1 MPVSKSAKHHSASE
15 LTPQKRTALVTRLL
29 AWYDGHRRRLPWRA
43 LPGETADPYRVWLSE
58 IMLQQTMVAAV
69 GPYFHKFVKKWP
81 TMKALA
87 AAPVEEVMSAW
98 AGLGYYSRA
107 RNLHACA
114 KQVAERHGGKLPD
127 TEEALRALPG
137 IGPYTAAAIAA
148 IAFDRSAAPVDGN
161 IERVLARLFAI
172 KTPLPAS
179 KPELRAIAETLA
191 PAKRSGD
198 FAQAMMDLGATI
210 CTPKTPACRD
220 CPWSDDCLAR
230 DAARPRS
237 QTRPPVAARHRIRA
251 GLKRR
256 EHIAA
261 PPAAEGA
268 AGRDAR
274 AADEPMGEG
283 LPRRCAEARA
293 AQSQVPQTAGRRA
306 ARLHAL
312 RTRTARVLRRRCRQ
326 SQSKRG
332 RGVGA
337 DRRSRP
343 LRPAQCHAQSDRPRT
358 RRPQRRSA
366 VQLSENT
373 CSIGIPNT
381 RAILNAS
388 GRDGSYLP
396 VSIAFTLWRET

>member
-1 MPVSKSAKHHSASE
+1 M
-15 LTPQKRTALVTRLL
+15 TRLL

-58 IMLQQTMVAAV
+58 IMLQQTTVAAV

-230 DAARPRS
+230 AMDIAGTLPAREAKPD
-237 QTRPPVAARHRIRA
+237 RP
-251 GLKRR
+251 LRR
-256 EHIAA
+256 GTAFVLVSS
-261 PPAAEGA
+261 
-268 AGRDAR
+268 
-274 AADEPMGEG
+274 DEKI
-283 LPRRCAEARA
+283 L
-293 AQSQVPQTAGRRA
+293 
-306 ARLHAL
+306 
-312 RTRTARVLRRRCRQ
+312 LRRRPPKGLLGGMHEPPMSPWEKDFPDDALKHAPLKAKYR
-326 SQSKRG
+326 KLP
-332 RGVGA
+332 GVVRHGFTHFELELHVFRAEDVDKAKANGAGEWAPIDDLARFALPSVMRKVIDHALA
-337 DRRSRP
+337 DRNAGPLFNSPKTLARS
-343 LRPAQCHAQSDRPRT
+343 ASRT
-358 RRPQRRSA
+358 RARS
-366 VQLSENT
+366 
-373 CSIGIPNT
+373 
-381 RAILNAS
+381 
-388 GRDGSYLP
+388 
-396 VSIAFTLWRET
+396 